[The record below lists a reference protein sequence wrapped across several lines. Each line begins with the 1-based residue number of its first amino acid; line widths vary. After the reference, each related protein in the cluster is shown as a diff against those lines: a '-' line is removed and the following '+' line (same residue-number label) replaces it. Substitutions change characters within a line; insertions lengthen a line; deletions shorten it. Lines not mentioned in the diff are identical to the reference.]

1 MPAYQLDR
9 PSSLRPRRVAH
20 LALCKTKMLQIKGR
34 GCRAPIDSVKPY
46 QRPGLAAPNEA
57 RSADWQ
63 ASDKNRLLGV
73 ISPDRSLLAAESD
86 TT

>member
-34 GCRAPIDSVKPY
+34 ACRAPIDNVKPY
-46 QRPGLAAPNEA
+46 QRPGFAAQCAA
-57 RSADWQ
+57 RSSKPN
-63 ASDKNRLLGV
+63 ASDNNRLLVRIAFINRDQG
-73 ISPDRSLLAAESD
+73 STKGP
-86 TT
+86 